1 MDRAEQV
8 VHLVEALRT
17 HADEAGRTRVVVAH
31 RAGEPL

>member
-17 HADEAGRTRVVVAH
+17 HADEAGRTRVVAH